1 VSETAGPALVW
12 CPFPGPDEARAAA
25 AVLLDEGLIA
35 CANIVPGIE
44 SHFVW
49 NGTRDAATEAGALFK
64 TNGRCLEKVVAR
76 LEVLHPYQQPTILG
90 WSCDAATSAT
100 ATWLGGLGG

>member
-1 VSETAGPALVW
+1 MRETAGPALVW